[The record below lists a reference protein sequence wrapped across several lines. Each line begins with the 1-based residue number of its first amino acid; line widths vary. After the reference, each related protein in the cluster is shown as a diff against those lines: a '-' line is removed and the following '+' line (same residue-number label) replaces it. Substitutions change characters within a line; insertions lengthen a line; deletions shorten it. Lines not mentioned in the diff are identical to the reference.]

1 MRDVIIPQTAGTLCE
16 MFAYFFINSMM
27 TISAISFLTNYKTEM
42 FSLMLPQFD
51 ASQTSLAP
59 PAIVAIIILFANL
72 IMKGIIGLLKSKL
85 RRPESR

>member
-1 MRDVIIPQTAGTLCE
+1 
-16 MFAYFFINSMM
+16 
-27 TISAISFLTNYKTEM
+27 M